1 MDGVIEPGPPAVARR
16 DLPTPAGS
24 LALLDTGGPAGQPP
38 VLLVPGFTGSKE
50 DFALLLAPLAAAGHR
65 AVAMDQR
72 GQFESVGPDDPG
84 AYTVD
89 ALAADV
95 LAVLADLAGPADL
108 ARRNGRPAHLVGHS
122 FGGLVARAAT
132 LARPDAVAS
141 LVLLGSGPSAIGGSR
156 RQRMEALAPLLTT
169 GGMAAVYEGME
180 KLAAGDGRQADAPPE
195 LKAFLRRRFL
205 ASSPVGLQA
214 MGEAL
219 RSEPDR
225 VDALRATGVPVLVT
239 HGAGDDAWLPAVQA
253 DMAGRLGARY
263 VPIPACAHS
272 PAVENPAGT
281 MRTLLD
287 FWSSVARG

>member
-1 MDGVIEPGPPAVARR
+1 MDGVIEPDRPAIVRR
-16 DLPTPAGS
+16 DLPTPTGP
-24 LALLDTGGPAGQPP
+24 LALLDTGGPVDRPP

-72 GQFESVGPDDPG
+72 GQFESVGPADPG

-95 LAVLADLAGPADL
+95 LAVLADLAGPDP
-108 ARRNGRPAHLVGHS
+108 RPAHLVGHS

-156 RQRMEALAPLLTT
+156 RERMEALAPLLAT

-225 VDALRATGVPVLVT
+225 VNALRATGVPVLVT
-239 HGAGDDAWLPAVQA
+239 HGAGDDAWPLAVQA

-272 PAVENPAGT
+272 PAVENPPGT

-287 FWSSVARG
+287 FWSSLARG

>member
-1 MDGVIEPGPPAVARR
+1 MDGVIEPGPPAIARR

-24 LALLDTGGPAGQPP
+24 LALLDTGGPAERPP

-95 LAVLADLAGPADL
+95 LAVLADLAGPD
-108 ARRNGRPAHLVGHS
+108 RRPVHLVGHS

-156 RQRMEALAPLLTT
+156 RERMEALAPLLAI

-225 VDALRATGVPVLVT
+225 VDALRATAVPVLVT
-239 HGAGDDAWLPAVQA
+239 HGAGDDAWLPAMQA

-281 MRTLLD
+281 VRTLLD
-287 FWSSVARG
+287 FWSSVARD